1 MSTVT
6 SGPPTMT
13 PTKQTRVPTWVKL
26 VSLSLSVL
34 ITVALA
40 ISTWVTISFKKKHED
55 SHGQSHACPKIN
67 GNQDMYGLGIR
78 LGIYIQLIV
87 TATAD
92 VLGMQ
97 HTSLTLAPATLWFLI
112 AMFVALLTMLRDSS
126 TYAMES
132 YVVIS
137 LGNGLTWILVGGTI
151 RLNPLTLRETFITSF
166 GRFLICAIWRVAN
179 SVYWWTLRRSTY
191 KYVEAG
197 CGPWAWLFVPLRLE
211 GWYNDLQKALNVL
224 SWVFLAYSLV
234 PYIAGSLLLLHLLS
248 KMDIGH
254 LTEQRKL
261 SKTDIAFDYMFVEVG
276 QLRGIVFGVRL
287 AFISTKTWL
296 IHVMFCMICR
306 HRI

>member
-1 MSTVT
+1 MNSA
-6 SGPPTMT
+6 
-13 PTKQTRVPTWVKL
+13 KQTRVPTWAKIA
-26 VSLSLSVL
+26 SLSLSVL
-34 ITVALA
+34 ITGALA
-40 ISTWVTISFKKKHED
+40 VSIWAVISFKKKHEASD
-55 SHGQSHACPKIN
+55 DQSHVCPKLN

-87 TATAD
+87 TAAAD

-112 AMFVALLTMLRDSS
+112 AMFVALLTMLRDPS

-151 RLNPLTLRETFITSF
+151 KLNPLTLRETFITSF
-166 GRFLICAIWRVAN
+166 GRFLICGIWRIGN
-179 SVYWWTLRRSTY
+179 SVYWWTLRSATY
-191 KYVEAG
+191 KHIEAG
-197 CGPWAWLFVPLRLE
+197 CGPWAWLFVPLKLE

-248 KMDIGH
+248 KMDIGD
-254 LTEQRKL
+254 LTERRKL

-287 AFISTKTWL
+287 SL
-296 IHVMFCMICR
+296 
-306 HRI
+306 RIR